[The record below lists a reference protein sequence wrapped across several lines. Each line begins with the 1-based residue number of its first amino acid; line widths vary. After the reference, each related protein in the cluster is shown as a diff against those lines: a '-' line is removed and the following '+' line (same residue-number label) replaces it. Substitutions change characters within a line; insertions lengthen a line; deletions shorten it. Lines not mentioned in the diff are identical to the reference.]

1 MYEEY
6 VQTMIRINE
15 GIAKRELEKYKAK
28 QKEYYDKNRK
38 DPKYKINDL
47 VVYWSGVYPP
57 KGKDKLAIFER
68 TISCYQ
74 CI

>member
-38 DPKYKINDL
+38 DPKYKI
-47 VVYWSGVYPP
+47 
-57 KGKDKLAIFER
+57 K
-68 TISCYQ
+68 
-74 CI
+74 